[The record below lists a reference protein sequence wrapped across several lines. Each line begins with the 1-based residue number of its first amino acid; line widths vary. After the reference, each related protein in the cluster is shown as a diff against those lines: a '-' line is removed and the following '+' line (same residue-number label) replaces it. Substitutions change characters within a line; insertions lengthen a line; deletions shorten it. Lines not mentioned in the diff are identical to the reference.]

1 MQEKGISFM
10 KIGARTLKTGLAI
23 TLALAIPYLLN
34 MDTAASVLAAISAI
48 FALQPSLKRSVKTLK
63 DRVFANIVGGVLAIV
78 VNLTLGNNFI
88 FVGLAS
94 VLLIAIL
101 NQFNLGHVIGLATL
115 TLVVIMMSPGTN
127 FIFSATIRI
136 MATLLGVV
144 IAFLVNTLFFPP
156 KYEEKLYHL
165 IDYTTSEIMKWIR
178 ASVRKNSE
186 YSILKK
192 DLKWVKSELS
202 RLETYYSLF
211 KDEGTYSRK
220 KNRSQFLRK
229 IVVYRQI
236 ISTTKSAYNLA
247 SILHRHEDSFNHF
260 PEELRIQIRERLE
273 TLLSAHEQILL
284 KFNGRVAPNEVN
296 FIDYKKSLRAK
307 FMQSFFNEAS
317 MKADVNKDF
326 SQSNAVIHIMSSIL
340 SYEENLIRLNILVTS
355 YKGNIRSP
363 QTTIDNIEHIEQ

>member
-1 MQEKGISFM
+1 M
-10 KIGARTLKTGLAI
+10 KIGARTMKTGLAI

-34 MDTAASVLAAISAI
+34 MNTAAVLAAISAI

-63 DRVFANIVGGVLAIV
+63 DRVFANIVGGVLAII
-78 VNLTLGNNFI
+78 VNITLGNHFI
-88 FVGLAS
+88 FIGMAA

-101 NQFNLGHVIGLATL
+101 NQFNLGPVIGLATV
-115 TLVVIMMSPGTN
+115 TLVVIMMSPGEN
-127 FIFSATIRI
+127 FVFSATIRI
-136 MATLLGVV
+136 LATLLGVV

-156 KYEEKLYHL
+156 KYEEKMFHL

-186 YSILKK
+186 FSILKK
-192 DLKWVKSELS
+192 DLKWVHSELV

-220 KNRSQFLRK
+220 KNRSQILRK

-236 ISTTKSAYNLA
+236 ISTTKAAYNLA
-247 SILHRHEDSFNHF
+247 DTLHQNENSFNHF

-296 FIDYKKSLRAK
+296 FIDYKESLRTK
-307 FMQSFFNEAS
+307 FMHSFFDEAN
-317 MKADVNKDF
+317 MEAEVNKDYT
-326 SQSNAVIHIMSSIL
+326 QSNAVIHIMSSIL
-340 SYEENLIRLNILVTS
+340 NYEEYLNRLNTLVTS